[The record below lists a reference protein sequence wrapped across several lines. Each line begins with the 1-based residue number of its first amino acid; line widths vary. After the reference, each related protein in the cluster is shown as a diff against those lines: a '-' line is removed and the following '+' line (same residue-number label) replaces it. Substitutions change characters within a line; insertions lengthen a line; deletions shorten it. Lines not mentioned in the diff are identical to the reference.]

1 MSDAFLDGT
10 VKSRCGTHSL
20 CHCRRLLGVVPT
32 KPGGITATTQLE
44 DQLYGEVK
52 AEFTNLL
59 IAFVCKFGCGALTMD
74 MQA

>member
-1 MSDAFLDGT
+1 M
-10 VKSRCGTHSL
+10 
-20 CHCRRLLGVVPT
+20 PT